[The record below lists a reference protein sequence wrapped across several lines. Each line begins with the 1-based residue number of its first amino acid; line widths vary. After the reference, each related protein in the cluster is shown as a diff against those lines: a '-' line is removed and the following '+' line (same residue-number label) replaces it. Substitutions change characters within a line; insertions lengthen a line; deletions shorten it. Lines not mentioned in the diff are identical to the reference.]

1 MINPALSICIP
12 TYNRK
17 EILGNLL
24 RSIQSLSETTI
35 EVVIVDDG
43 SDDGTAD
50 YCRELKPD
58 FNLILVQQENQGRAM
73 ALYNSI
79 QNSTGDFIII
89 MDSDDRFLESAIDH
103 ILESLSKYENILSS
117 PKVCGLVFGCVD
129 ENKKNIGDDFKV
141 EGINNFLRY
150 RADEGVLGDKK
161 EVVKSNFLKSVLYK
175 PFDSEPRMPTS
186 ILWARL
192 ARKYDVIAVNSPVA
206 IKEYLKGG
214 MTGKSRELR
223 VKSIRSTLL
232 YYEECLADFST
243 HYKSIGYGIRIGA
256 NYIRYSIYYRS
267 LDMRRLSMLTLPQA
281 AVVIASAPLGIL
293 LFFSDLLYWRENL
306 RYFSGV
312 DHKNHP

>member
-1 MINPALSICIP
+1 MVNPSLSICIP

-17 EILGNLL
+17 EILKNLL
-24 RSIQSLSETTI
+24 NSIHSHSERVI

-50 YCRELKPD
+50 YCQELKPD
-58 FNLILVQQENQGRAM
+58 FNLILVQQENQGRAF

-79 QNSTGDFIII
+79 QNATGDFIII
-89 MDSDDRFLESAIDH
+89 MDSDDRFLDSAIDH
-103 ILESLSKYENILSS
+103 ILESLTKYENTLSS
-117 PKVCGLVFGCVD
+117 SKVCGLVFACVD
-129 ENKKNIGDDFKV
+129 ENKKKIGDDFKV

-150 RADEGVLGDKK
+150 RADEGVAGDKK

-192 ARKYDVIAVNSPVA
+192 ARKYDVIAVNSAIA

-232 YYEECLADFST
+232 YYEECLSDFLS
-243 HYKSIGYGIRIGA
+243 HYKSVGYGIRIGA
-256 NYIRYSIYYRS
+256 NYLRYSIHNQS
-267 LDMRRLSMLTLPQA
+267 LNMRRLSMLTAPQA
-281 AVVIASAPLGIL
+281 AVVIISAPLGIL
-293 LFFSDLLYWRENL
+293 LFFSDMLYRSKSL

-312 DHKNHP
+312 DDKNNL